1 MRELRLGEDMPAED
15 KIEPPAY
22 VGHRLRLK
30 ARFEQIGFQGF
41 QDYEALEFL
50 LYFALPRK
58 DTKPIARKLLKRF
71 NNFVGVIHAGTQE
84 LEEIEGVGPHAALYL
99 KAVGAAV
106 GFYFDE
112 RAKQEDFQFTNL
124 VQLVDY
130 FRAAIGG
137 KPNEIMR
144 ILYLNSKNRLIY
156 AENLSEGT
164 VSEAVAFPRRI
175 VEGALR
181 YRAATVI
188 VGHNHPGGLPEP
200 SDNDDTVT
208 GEIGKALKTVGIILQ
223 EHVIVAPDGFY
234 SYRQN
239 GFFD

>member
-1 MRELRLGEDMPAED
+1 MPHLRLGENMPAEE
-15 KIEPPAY
+15 KIEQPDY
-22 VGHRLRLK
+22 VGHRQRLK
-30 ARFEQIGFQGF
+30 ARFEQNGFHGF
-41 QDYEALEFL
+41 QDYEVLEFL
-50 LYFALPRK
+50 LYFVLPRK
-58 DTKPIARKLLKRF
+58 DTKPIAKKLLRRF
-71 NNFVGVIHAGTQE
+71 KNFIGVIHADTRE
-84 LEEIEGVGPHAALYL
+84 LEKIDGIGSHAALYL
-99 KAVGAAV
+99 KAIGATI

-124 VQLVDY
+124 DQLVDY

-164 VSEAVAFPRRI
+164 VSEAVAFPRKI
-175 VEGALR
+175 AEGALK
-181 YRAATVI
+181 YGATTVI
-188 VGHNHPGGLPEP
+188 IGHNHPGGLPEP

-208 GEIGKALKTVGIILQ
+208 GEIGKALKTVGITLQ
-223 EHVIVAPDGFY
+223 EHVIVALDGFY
-234 SYRQN
+234 SYRKN